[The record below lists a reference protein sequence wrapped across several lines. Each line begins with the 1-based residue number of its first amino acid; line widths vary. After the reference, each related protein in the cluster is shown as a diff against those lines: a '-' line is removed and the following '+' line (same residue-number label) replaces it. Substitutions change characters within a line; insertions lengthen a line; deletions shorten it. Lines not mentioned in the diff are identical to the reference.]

1 VRDGPD
7 LIGTPEGSSLAL
19 ADAGGPAPDLDKLRA
34 TATYARSRLS
44 VLLTTRQRLEEEAVG
59 LTRILAESEDIL
71 ALHGAADEPDEDAET
86 GPLKVGDPPDKPAGE
101 RRYGKQVY
109 RIFERVLRERGPQ
122 RIGDLY
128 FELSH
133 DLRRQLDEANATYS
147 PLYRVRR
154 LLKRNP
160 MFCVKADG
168 MVRLVHPEPR
178 DDRAIA
184 AHLTG
189 VVVDAKGGPLGFRVK
204 FADGAE
210 TVMNTRRMKK
220 ALVAGEHFILPKR
233 RNRESRLVFFEGS
246 FRAEHGG
253 DHNQD
258 LWAVKRLKP
267 EDLSAELRARL

>member
-1 VRDGPD
+1 MRDGPD
-7 LIGTPEGSSLAL
+7 LIGAAPNDPLASV
-19 ADAGGPAPDLDKLRA
+19 DAGGFAPDLAQLLA
-34 TATYARSRLS
+34 VASYARSRLS
-44 VLLTTRQRLEEEAVG
+44 VLLATRQKIEEEAVH
-59 LTRILAESEDIL
+59 LTRILAEAEDVL
-71 ALHGAADEPDEDAET
+71 ALHGAEENQQDDVDSTPTAADEPAER
-86 GPLKVGDPPDKPAGE
+86 PARE

-122 RIGDLY
+122 RLSDLY

-133 DLRRQLDEANATYS
+133 ELRRQLDEADATYS

-160 MFCVKADG
+160 SFSVKPDG

-178 DDRAIA
+178 NDRAIA

-189 VVVDAKGGPLGFRVK
+189 VIVDRKGGPLGFRVA

-220 ALVAGEHFILPKR
+220 ALDAGEQFILPKR
-233 RNRESRLVFFEGS
+233 RSRESRLVFFEGA

-258 LWAVKRLKP
+258 LWAVKRVKL
-267 EDLSAELRARL
+267 EELSEELRARL